1 MSFNRRSF
9 NRILLAGSGAL
20 VAAPFVRAQSAWP
33 NKPIRMIV
41 PYTPGGFTDVMAR
54 LVSQHLST
62 RLGQQVII
70 ENKPG
75 GNSLI
80 GTDALAKSA
89 PDGYTFGTVIAAYA
103 ANMTLYPKRPYADKD
118 LQPVSL
124 IGVAPLVAATNKDQS
139 FKNAQQLIAYA
150 RANPGKISYGSSG
163 NGSAVHLTTEFLKM
177 QTGTQMTH
185 VPYRGSAPGLADLI
199 GGHIQLFLDAASGLI
214 QPIKTG
220 RVQAI
225 GVASDKRLPALP
237 DVPTFIEQGIA
248 GFTGSTW
255 AGILAPAGTPS
266 DIVRRVSEE
275 VAKFVR
281 LPETISKLEA
291 MGVVA
296 AGSSPEEFGRFI
308 GDESKKWGEVIRT
321 AKISAD

>member
-1 MSFNRRSF
+1 MTLNRRQF
-9 NRILLAGSGAL
+9 NRILLAGSAV

-41 PYTPGGFTDVMAR
+41 PYTPGGFTDNMAR

-62 RLGQQVII
+62 RLKQQVII

-75 GNSLI
+75 SNSLI
-80 GTDALAKSA
+80 GVDALAKSA

-103 ANMTLYPKRPYADKD
+103 ANMTLYQKLPYAEKD

-124 IGVAPLVAATNKDQS
+124 IGVSPLVGAVNKDLPI
-139 FKNAQQLIAYA
+139 KTAPQLIDYA
-150 RANPGKISYGSSG
+150 KANPGKISYGSSG
-163 NGSAVHLTTEFLKM
+163 SGSAVHLSTELLKM
-177 QTGTQMTH
+177 MTGTDMVH
-185 VPYRGSAPGLADLI
+185 IPYKGASPALTDLM

-220 RVQAI
+220 KVQGI
-225 GVASDKRLPALP
+225 GVASEKRLAALP
-237 DVPTFIEQGIA
+237 DVPTFIEQGIK

-255 AGILAPAGTPS
+255 AGILAPAGTPQ
-266 DIVRRVSEE
+266 DMVRRVAEE
-275 VAKFVR
+275 VNQIVK
-281 LPETISKLEA
+281 LPEVQSRFDT

-296 AGSSPEEFGRFI
+296 GGGTTQEFSQFLAEEV
-308 GDESKKWGEVIRT
+308 KKWGNVIRT
-321 AKISAD
+321 AKITAD